1 MDWTTIASWIAILL
15 GGGMLG
21 AWLLHKRE
29 TEKNAVSGYHSLSE
43 DAMALMREIKAENA
57 DLRDQLRGV
66 VTEGETQRARIRELE
81 ESVDELRHML
91 EAERVDR
98 ERERRRWERQRRA
111 YIERLCAQGRA
122 DEAEVIEAEG
132 D

>member
-15 GGGMLG
+15 GGGLIG

-57 DLRDQLRGV
+57 ELRDQLKV
-66 VTEGETQRARIRELE
+66 VVAEGETQRERIRELE
-81 ESVDELRHML
+81 ERVDDLTRML
-91 EAERVDR
+91 ETERIDR
-98 ERERRRWERQRRA
+98 ERDRRRWERQRRA